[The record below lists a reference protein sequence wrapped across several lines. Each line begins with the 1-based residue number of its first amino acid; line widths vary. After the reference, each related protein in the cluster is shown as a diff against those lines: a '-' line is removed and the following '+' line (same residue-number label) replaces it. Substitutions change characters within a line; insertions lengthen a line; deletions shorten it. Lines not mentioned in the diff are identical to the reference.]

1 VRVNGEAFPA
11 IELSIWQF
19 CQLIEHQA
27 RVILSPA
34 WIAVRGSVLPSP
46 KGETMHNEP
55 TPEPPGKKDKRFNL
69 VYFLAILSEL
79 QKDSLQTTAVL
90 TAGRP
95 PRESTPSLKKT

>member
-1 VRVNGEAFPA
+1 
-11 IELSIWQF
+11 
-19 CQLIEHQA
+19 
-27 RVILSPA
+27 
-34 WIAVRGSVLPSP
+34 
-46 KGETMHNEP
+46 MHNEP